1 MTIIVY
7 SIICFGA
14 IERFVPSVVYCTRQ
28 TWSPYQSFY
37 KIDVYTKVPGRI
49 NDLFLIVIVSQ
60 CQYRMILV
68 SEIPVPSAVF
78 IIKGFFG
85 GIGTDFSH
93 TQDICRR
100 SISFFDRLSN
110 RNISTKFQPFID
122 LASQSQF
129 GIQTRIVAFSNRI
142 LFSSTSHREIIGS
155 FVISTI
161 KAQVNITLRSA
172 VRNHIIQPIHLL
184 LTHIKRIHLSPPRGN
199 FLLQSSLF
207 SCRKASGRQLRSNV
221 GYTVFTSFTKYHL
234 VFLRIQHTIV
244 ERRGSP
250 TVISG

>member
-1 MTIIVY
+1 
-7 SIICFGA
+7 
-14 IERFVPSVVYCTRQ
+14 
-28 TWSPYQSFY
+28 
-37 KIDVYTKVPGRI
+37 
-49 NDLFLIVIVSQ
+49 
-60 CQYRMILV
+60 MILV

-129 GIQTRIVAFSNRI
+129 GIQTRIVTFSNRI